1 MSTEQVDVALQ
12 GIRDTLGADGYE
24 LQWSIEEPNQIGITV
39 VAGADACADC
49 LVPPEI
55 MRAILSN
62 ALAQTPYTVGRITLP
77 PKS

>member
-1 MSTEQVDVALQ
+1 MSTEQVDVALRS
-12 GIRDTLGADGYE
+12 IRDTLEADGYS
-24 LQWSIEEPNQIGITV
+24 LVWSIEEPNQIGVRV

-49 LVPPEI
+49 LVPAEI

-62 ALAQTPYTVGRITLP
+62 ALAQTPYTVGSITLP